1 MNMMNREP
9 ERHEIEALL
18 PWHATGTLSRRDA
31 DRVEQ
36 ALASDRELARRYH
49 LVREELAETIHLNET
64 LGAPSPRCMEKLF
77 AMVDAEE
84 ARAPRRRRGFDL
96 TARITELLA
105 GLAPRTLAWSAA
117 VGAVA
122 IMLQAGVIAAVM
134 MRDSGPN
141 TYGVANAASDGT
153 FAVVRFAPQ
162 ATFAEI
168 SNFLGA
174 YKATVVEGPVKA
186 GSMYRIRLSDTPLP
200 ANEVNKIIQQMQSES
215 RIVGFAAQ
223 AAAPQQ

>member
-36 ALASDRELARRYH
+36 ALAADRELARRYA

-64 LGAPSPRCMEKLF
+64 LGAPSPRAMEKLF
-77 AMVDAEE
+77 AMIDAEE
-84 ARAPRRRRGFDL
+84 ARAPRRRTSFDL
-96 TARITELLA
+96 ASRISEFLSTFS
-105 GLAPRTLAWSAA
+105 PRALAWSAA
-117 VGAVA
+117 AAVVA
-122 IMLQAGVIAAVM
+122 IMLQAAVIAAVVIK
-134 MRDSGPN
+134 DNEPN
-141 TYGVANAASDGT
+141 TYGVANAATEGT
-153 FAVVRFAPQ
+153 FAVVRFSPQ

-174 YKATVVEGPVKA
+174 YRATVVEGPVKSS
-186 GSMYRIRLSDTPLP
+186 SMYRIRLSETSLP
-200 ANEVNKIIQQMQSES
+200 ASEVNKIIQQMQSET

-223 AAAPQQ
+223 AAAPQH